1 MEDKYSEDVIIGP
14 IANDII
20 YDVMGITRGIWRRAI
35 KNIEII
41 FDFLVDGVYIENKL
55 NTIKWLIIYIWR
67 LDYGCS

>member
-20 YDVMGITRGIWRRAI
+20 YDVMGITRVIWRRAR

-41 FDFLVDGVYIENKL
+41 FDFLVDGVYIENRL
-55 NTIKWLIIYIWR
+55 NTIK
-67 LDYGCS
+67 

>member
-20 YDVMGITRGIWRRAI
+20 YDVMGITRGIWRRAR

-41 FDFLVDGVYIENKL
+41 FDFLFDGVYIKKIN
-55 NTIKWLIIYIWR
+55 
-67 LDYGCS
+67 